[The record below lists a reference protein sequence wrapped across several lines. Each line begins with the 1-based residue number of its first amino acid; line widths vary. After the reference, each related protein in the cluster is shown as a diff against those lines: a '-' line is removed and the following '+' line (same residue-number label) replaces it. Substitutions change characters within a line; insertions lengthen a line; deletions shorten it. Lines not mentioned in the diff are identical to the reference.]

1 MSLAGRTI
9 VVTRPDS
16 EAPVLARSLAERGAI
31 VLPAPAVRIVPAA
44 ADEIARAATALAD
57 GRYEWLILTSRAGVD
72 AMVETLRARGTD
84 PRHLPVR
91 VAAVGAGT
99 ATALADRGVR
109 ADLVPHTFTTEAL
122 AAAMPEGTGRVLLAR
137 ADIAPE
143 GLEAT
148 LAAKGW
154 TPERVT
160 AYRTELIERLP
171 SEAEG
176 ALREGRVDAV
186 TFTSASTVRGFLG
199 MAERARLDLR
209 SGAARRPAVI
219 CIGPVTAEEAE
230 HGGLMVDAV
239 AEPHTIEGLVSA
251 LERVLGRPTD

>member
-1 MSLAGRTI
+1 MTLAGRTI
-9 VVTRPDS
+9 VVTRPSGD
-16 EAPVLARSLAERGAI
+16 AARLARSLEERGAA
-31 VLPAPAVRIVPAA
+31 VLPAPAVRIVPAP
-44 ADEIARAATALAD
+44 ADEIARAAAALAD

-72 AMVETLRARGTD
+72 AMVETLRARGMD
-84 PRHLPVR
+84 LRHLPVR

-122 AAAMPEGTGRVLLAR
+122 ADAMPEGTGRVLLAR

-154 TPERVT
+154 IPERVT
-160 AYRTELIERLP
+160 AYRTELVEQLP
-171 SEAEG
+171 PEAEG

-199 MAERARLDLR
+199 MAERAGLSFRPE
-209 SGAARRPAVI
+209 ATRRPVVV
-219 CIGPVTAEEAE
+219 CIGPVTAREAE
-230 HGGLMVDAV
+230 RGGLVVDAV
-239 AEPHTIEGLVSA
+239 AEPHTIDGLVSA